1 MIKEIENEKKIEIDY
16 NFFQENFQ
24 VFDKNLIYLDFE
36 NVKYIVHKDQLKLC
50 NLVNN
55 KVLVVNLYKKQ
66 KIETTKNKK
75 GKKDE

>member
-1 MIKEIENEKKIEIDY
+1 MIEELKDGKIKINYE
-16 NFFQENFQ
+16 FFQENFQ

-36 NVKYIVHKDQLKLC
+36 NVKYIVHKDELKLC

-66 KIETTKNKK
+66 KIETAKNKK

>member
-1 MIKEIENEKKIEIDY
+1 MIKETENGKKIEIDY

-36 NVKYIVHKDQLKLC
+36 NVKYIVHKEELKLC

-66 KIETTKNKK
+66 KTETTKNKK